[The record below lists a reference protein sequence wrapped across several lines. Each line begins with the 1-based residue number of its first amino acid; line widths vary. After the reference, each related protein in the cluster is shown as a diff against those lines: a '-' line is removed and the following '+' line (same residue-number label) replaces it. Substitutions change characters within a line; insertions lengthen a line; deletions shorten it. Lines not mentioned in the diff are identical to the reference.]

1 MSAQAAL
8 EMQRIQEKLE
18 QSERRLRYVLD
29 ATGDGI
35 WDWDIVEGMVKH
47 NRRWC
52 QIVGLGDDYLLHP
65 LPDFANLLHEDDKF
79 LVIDKL
85 RLCLA
90 GQSSYCSEHRL
101 RLPSKQIIW
110 VLDRGDVVERGPD
123 GTALRM
129 VGSLT
134 DITARKAMELEAQ
147 HASQLL
153 REAVSSIAQGF
164 TIYDEQDRLYLCNET
179 YINFYDTSR
188 DLLVPG
194 NTFEMIVRR
203 GAERGQYS
211 DAIGN
216 LESWVKRRVDQHQA
230 ANGEVIEQQL
240 SDGRWLLIVE
250 SRTPSGF
257 IVGNRLDI
265 TARKKAEAQVREHSA
280 QFEAI
285 FALSPDGFVSFD
297 ATRRVKYVNPAFVH
311 MTGLTHE
318 DVAGLDESKFSHCLV
333 MQGLNFCGLAA
344 MRGMAHDQDGEVQR
358 QIIERG
364 PEHAI
369 GAHGHRVFSLGLRES
384 TEQSVSQILHLRDIT
399 HETEVERLKS
409 EFLRTAAHELRTP
422 MASIFGFV
430 ELLLYQHHDAATSH
444 EFLGII
450 FKQSQQMIAILN
462 ELLDLAHIDEWG
474 AKDFRAESIAL
485 QSLLSEV
492 VRCFKLPPGQA
503 APFLHMPQAPLMV
516 TVDRKKMIQA
526 ILNVLANAYKY
537 SEPQGLIRIT
547 LELRAGQAALC
558 IKDQGIGM
566 TPDQVRRVGERFY
579 RADTSGKVPGTG
591 LGMSIVNEI
600 VALHHGSVLIESEI
614 KKGTSITLL
623 LPLAAVDPVTAKNT
637 PCI

>member
-1 MSAQAAL
+1 MSMQTFL
-8 EMQRIQEKLE
+8 ELQLTQEKLE
-18 QSERRLRYVLD
+18 ESERRLRYVLD

-35 WDWDIVEGMVKH
+35 WDWDIVEGMVSH

-52 QIVGLGDDYLLHP
+52 QIVGLGDDHLQHP

-90 GQSSYCSEHRL
+90 GESSYCSEHRL
-101 RLPSKQIIW
+101 RLPSEKIIW
-110 VLDRGDVVERGPD
+110 VLDRGDVVERAPD

-134 DITARKAMELEAQ
+134 DITARKDMELEAQ

-179 YINFYDTSR
+179 YINFYETSR
-188 DLLVPG
+188 DLIVPG

-216 LESWVKRRVDQHQA
+216 VESWVKRRVEQHQA

-265 TARKKAEAQVREHSA
+265 TARKKAEAQVREHGA

-297 ATRRVKYVNPAFVH
+297 AARRVNNVNPAFLH
-311 MTGLTHE
+311 MTGLTSE
-318 DVAGLDESKFSHCLV
+318 DVTGLDELKFSQCLV
-333 MQGLNFCGLAA
+333 TQGLNFCGLAA
-344 MRGMAHDQDGEVQR
+344 MRGGAHDQNGEIQR
-358 QIIERG
+358 QIIECTQ
-364 PEHAI
+364 
-369 GAHGHRVFSLGLRES
+369 AHSTGTNRHRVFSLGLRES

-399 HETEVERLKS
+399 HETEVDRLKS

-430 ELLLYQHHDAATSH
+430 ELLFYQHHDAATSH

-450 FKQSQQMIAILN
+450 FKQSQQMMAILN
-462 ELLDLAHIDEWG
+462 ELLDLARIDEWG

-485 QSLLSEV
+485 QSLVTEA
-492 VRCFKLPPGQA
+492 VRGFKLPPGQA
-503 APFLHMPQAPLMV
+503 APFLHMPQDPLMV
-516 TVDRKKMIQA
+516 MADQKKMTQA
-526 ILNVLANAYKY
+526 ILNVLSNAYKY

-547 LELRAGQAALC
+547 LESRADQAALC

-566 TPDQVRRVGERFY
+566 TPDQVQRVGERFY

-591 LGMSIVNEI
+591 LGMSIVKEI
-600 VALHHGSVLIESEI
+600 LALHHGSMVIESEV
-614 KKGTSITLL
+614 KKGTNITLL
-623 LPLAAVDPVTAKNT
+623 LPLTTVAPVVAKNT
-637 PCI
+637 RCI